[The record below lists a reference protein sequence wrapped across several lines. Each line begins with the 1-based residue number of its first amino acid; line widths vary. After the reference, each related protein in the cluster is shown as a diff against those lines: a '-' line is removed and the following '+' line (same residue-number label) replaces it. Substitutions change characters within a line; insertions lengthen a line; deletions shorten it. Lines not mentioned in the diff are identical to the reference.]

1 MTLTGLYL
9 GLNAFVTY
17 ENKWTSDQKKF
28 YLVEWGIEGLATVGP
43 FIGVQLQASFGVEA
57 SGQLLVG
64 AGAEWPNIDITL
76 DLKNPSDSSATGLA
90 PNFLHKAE
98 AQGELEITAGLGLP
112 VELGIGLKLIGG
124 YAFEATVS

>member
-1 MTLTGLYL
+1 M
-9 GLNAFVTY
+9 
-17 ENKWTSDQKKF
+17 
-28 YLVEWGIEGLATVGP
+28 
-43 FIGVQLQASFGVEA
+43 QASFGVEA

-76 DLKNPSDSSATGLA
+76 DLKNPGDSSATGLA